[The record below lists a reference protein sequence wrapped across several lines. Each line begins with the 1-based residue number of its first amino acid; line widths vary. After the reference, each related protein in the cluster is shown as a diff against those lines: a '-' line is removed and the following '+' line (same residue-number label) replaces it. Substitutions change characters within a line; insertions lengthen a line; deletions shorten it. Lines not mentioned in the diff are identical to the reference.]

1 MNLENRCW
9 VTHVREILC
18 LTGFNFVWQQQAV
31 GNVKLF
37 LYEFKQR
44 LVDMYIQEW
53 AGTIRDKERFEY
65 YRNFKSV
72 FAKECYILNVDTYCF
87 RVAISQVRLTA
98 LPINNNIH
106 RYSNNDQHRNCPF
119 CKTKVEDELHVL
131 FECVKYTDLREKFL
145 QGFQFTSAF
154 RLLEAS
160 RSDSMYKLSR
170 FIFLTMKRRRLL
182 L

>member
-53 AGTIRDKERFEY
+53 AGTIRDKEQFEY
-65 YRNFKSV
+65 YRNFKSA
-72 FAKECYILNVDTYCF
+72 FGKERYTTETLNQY
-87 RVAISQVRLTA
+87 L
-98 LPINNNIH
+98 
-106 RYSNNDQHRNCPF
+106 
-119 CKTKVEDELHVL
+119 
-131 FECVKYTDLREKFL
+131 EKSVTF
-145 QGFQFTSAF
+145 
-154 RLLEAS
+154 
-160 RSDSMYKLSR
+160 
-170 FIFLTMKRRRLL
+170 
-182 L
+182 